1 MIFFDIITTFR
12 NLTLDI
18 LPLVIISLVL
28 AAVLAQYF
36 SPRSLDRMIQST
48 PSRAVL
54 ASSFFG
60 VFLPATTGCRVP
72 MAAIARKS
80 GAAWAPVLTFI
91 AAGSAAGI
99 STLIVTLL
107 LGWQLA
113 VLRIIVALLSALVL
127 SLIITKFIE
136 PRFAMAAMD
145 CEVEPLFDNDFCEYC
160 FEAEDE
166 APPVLRL
173 SRVWRSLVRSTR
185 VVVPWLAL
193 SLLLASLIE
202 VVVSKETVTALL
214 GGPLEAPK
222 AALLGL
228 PFYFVFGADVP
239 IIYVLLKKGLS
250 LGGAVA
256 LMLAA
261 PVVNAPVLAMVGRWL
276 GYRRALVFVALCWL
290 VASAIGMLFG
300 YIDAR

>member
-12 NLTLDI
+12 DLTLDI
-18 LPLVIISLVL
+18 LPLVIIALAL

-36 SPRSLDRMIQST
+36 PPRSLDRLIQGT

-72 MAAIARKS
+72 MAAIARRS
-80 GAAWAPVLTFI
+80 GAPWAPVLTFI
-91 AAGSAAGI
+91 AAGSAAGV

-127 SLIITKFIE
+127 SLLITRFIE
-136 PRFAMAAMD
+136 PRLAMAAMD
-145 CEVEPLFDNDFCEYC
+145 SEVEPLFDNDFCEYC
-160 FEAEDE
+160 AEDDDE
-166 APPVLRL
+166 TPPGLQFL
-173 SRVWRSLVRSTR
+173 RVWRSFARSAR

-214 GGPLEAPK
+214 NGPLEAPK

-261 PVVNAPVLAMVGRWL
+261 PVVNAPVLAIVGRWL
-276 GYRRALVFVALCWL
+276 GYRRALVFLALCWS
-290 VASAIGMLFG
+290 VAAAIGALFG
-300 YIDAR
+300 YIDSR